1 MHTDEEDSDE
11 LFELDYR
18 IEREAVRVRLLQLLG
33 AFFVK
38 LSKIKG
44 DFSDLPFVEDF
55 VCSPGAVPMQGN
67 SGKESF
73 TADMSAFVRQYKSC
87 PDPWMRNG
95 IDVLSHI
102 PTGQAFLQKIEVYS
116 PNRRV
121 SRPDF

>member
-1 MHTDEEDSDE
+1 
-11 LFELDYR
+11 
-18 IEREAVRVRLLQLLG
+18 
-33 AFFVK
+33 
-38 LSKIKG
+38 
-44 DFSDLPFVEDF
+44 
-55 VCSPGAVPMQGN
+55 MQGN
-67 SGKESF
+67 SSKESF

-121 SRPDF
+121 RFGLKSLTSCLLKIALKMVERSEAKREMQRFASKINIFCLRTKFKPVNKYLVIVKKFGP